1 MKKNLLLVA
10 CFAVIVSASLAQKP
24 AAPAKSNT
32 SNASEDVIQYSLGVY
47 MMQQLLA
54 KTGFVVTNP
63 TMFKKAIDD
72 VIAKKP
78 LMVDPTTTEARLIA
92 YQKTFME
99 EKGKRLEK
107 LLFDKV
113 KAEKGMTALDGGVY
127 YIITKAGKGPR
138 PTVKD
143 SVVLNVILTL
153 PDGTEIDNT
162 NKSKQSYLTLV
173 RDMNPGLQDV
183 LAHMEE
189 GSVCRAFIPAAKAY
203 GAVGALVGSLSIPPN
218 SALIYDVALVS
229 IRQAK

>member
-1 MKKNLLLVA
+1 MKKNLLLAA
-10 CFAVIVSASLAQKP
+10 CFAVAVSTSFAQKP

-32 SNASEDVIQYSLGVY
+32 SNASEDAIQYSLGVY

-78 LMVDPTTTEARLIA
+78 LMVDAATTEARLIA

-127 YIITKAGKGPR
+127 YITTKAGKGPR
-138 PTVKD
+138 PTLKD

-153 PDGTEIDNT
+153 PDGTEIENS
-162 NKSKQSYLTLV
+162 NKNQLSILSLV
-173 RDMNPGLQDV
+173 KDLIPGLQDV
-183 LAHMEE
+183 ITHMEE
-189 GSVCRAFIPAAKAY
+189 GSICRAFLPAAKAY
-203 GAVGALVGSLSIPPN
+203 GSVGSLNIPVN
-218 SALIYDVALVS
+218 SALIYDVALVTV
-229 IRQAK
+229 RQAK